1 METLLSKI
9 LNYEE
14 CIFNE
19 FILKRKNLIENIT
32 KIDFL
37 NKNQL
42 FIFINDLKA
51 IIDPIKTSTVAID
64 HYFTN
69 TSFENNES
77 VLEQEQL
84 NKLLSFYFLFGLF
97 STEALETEIPE
108 SISESVSELLVSES
122 DDSLSDPKSSR
133 SVSVTFSN
141 KNCFE

>member
-1 METLLSKI
+1 MDTLLSKI
-9 LNYEE
+9 LNYESL
-14 CIFNE
+14 IFEE
-19 FILKRKNLIENIT
+19 FILKRKKLIENIS
-32 KIDFL
+32 KLALL

-51 IIDPIKTSTVAID
+51 IIDPIKTSTIAID

-84 NKLLSFYFLFGLF
+84 NKLLSFYLLFGLF
-97 STEALETEIPE
+97 STEALETEV
-108 SISESVSELLVSES
+108 SESVSVSVSEP
-122 DDSLSDPKSSR
+122 DDSLEDPRSSR

-141 KNCFE
+141 KNCLE

>member
-1 METLLSKI
+1 MDTLLSKI
-9 LNYEE
+9 LNYESL
-14 CIFNE
+14 IFEE
-19 FILKRKNLIENIT
+19 FILKRKKLIENIS
-32 KIDFL
+32 KLALL

-69 TSFENNES
+69 PNFENNES

-84 NKLLSFYFLFGLF
+84 NKLLSFYFLFGFGLD
-97 STEALETEIPE
+97 STEALETEI
-108 SISESVSELLVSES
+108 SESESESES
-122 DDSLSDPKSSR
+122 DDSLSDPRSSR

>member
-9 LNYEE
+9 LNYESL
-14 CIFNE
+14 IFEE
-19 FILKRKNLIENIT
+19 FILKRKKLIENIP
-32 KIDFL
+32 KLALL

-51 IIDPIKTSTVAID
+51 IIDPIKTSTVAIE

-69 TSFENNES
+69 TNFENNES
-77 VLEQEQL
+77 VIEQEQL
-84 NKLLSFYFLFGLF
+84 NKFLSFYFLFGFGLD
-97 STEALETEIPE
+97 STEALETETSEPE
-108 SISESVSELLVSES
+108 SELESVS
-122 DDSLSDPKSSR
+122 DDSLSEPKSSR